1 MLCLKMFT
9 TMLNSNGLSRLVID
23 MKRQRE
29 DIRLN
34 NLEILIAEAG
44 SATRLA
50 QLASTSES
58 YISQVRRKMRTA
70 KGTPRGIGDELS
82 ARLERGMGKPQGWM
96 DEPHELE
103 ARVSR
108 TPRGVRIGNWLTMSG
123 NAALAVRA
131 NAHDEPGL
139 GNPAQDIVA
148 WSESADELKDGIP
161 ESHDADGPEAHEEV
175 AKPDTTRH
183 QKPGVGST
191 AEAIGADVVTLCPI
205 IAWSQVPTD
214 HATSLEQQR
223 VRFEG
228 LLPCPVPC
236 SQRTYVLRVKGA
248 SMEPKFGKGDLI
260 FVDPE
265 IPPESGKFVI
275 VHLAGS
281 DEADFKQLIIEGGR
295 RYLKALDPAWP
306 DRITEM
312 DEATQV
318 CGVVVFKGEML

>member
-1 MLCLKMFT
+1 MFINV
-9 TMLNSNGLSRLVID
+9 LNFNELSRLVTN

-50 QLASTSES
+50 QLAGTSES

-82 ARLERGMGKPQGWM
+82 SRLEKGTGKPQGWM

-103 ARVSR
+103 TRISTARR
-108 TPRGVRIGNWLTMSG
+108 AVRVGNRVKMSG
-123 NAALAVRA
+123 NAALSVRGH
-131 NAHDEPGL
+131 AHDELGL
-139 GNPAQDIVA
+139 GHHAEGILASSKPAGEPEH
-148 WSESADELKDGIP
+148 SESESQDTDGSKLHEDAA
-161 ESHDADGPEAHEEV
+161 ES
-175 AKPDTTRH
+175 DTTRRN
-183 QKPGVGST
+183 KPGTVAVAGT
-191 AEAIGADVVTLCPI
+191 IGADVVTLCPI
-205 IAWSQVPTD
+205 IDWSQVPTD
-214 HATSLEQQR
+214 QRTGLDQQR
-223 VRFEG
+223 LRFEG

-236 SQRTYVLRVKGA
+236 SQGTYVLRVKGA
-248 SMEPKFGKGDLI
+248 SMEPKFANGDLI

-265 IPPESGKFVI
+265 VAAESGKYVI
-275 VHLAGS
+275 VHITGS
-281 DEADFKQLIIEGGR
+281 DEADFKQLIVEGGR
-295 RYLKALDPAWP
+295 QYLKALSPDWP

-312 DEATQV
+312 DEAAQV

>member
-1 MLCLKMFT
+1 
-9 TMLNSNGLSRLVID
+9 

-50 QLASTSES
+50 QLAGTSES
-58 YISQVRRKMRTA
+58 YLSQVRRKMRTA

-82 ARLERGMGKPQGWM
+82 ARLEQGMGKPQGWM

-103 ARVSR
+103 TRITAARRV
-108 TPRGVRIGNWLTMSG
+108 VRVGNLMATSGNTVLSVGRQAHHELDIGN
-123 NAALAVRA
+123 
-131 NAHDEPGL
+131 EPEDVTD
-139 GNPAQDIVA
+139 A
-148 WSESADELKDGIP
+148 ESADLPENLIRDSQDPDGSSP
-161 ESHDADGPEAHEEV
+161 HEYK
-175 AKPDTTRH
+175 AIQPR
-183 QKPGVGST
+183 PGVAST
-191 AEAIGADVVTLCPI
+191 DGDVGADVITLCPI
-205 IAWSQVPTD
+205 IGWAQVPFD
-214 HATSLEQQR
+214 QSGAIDQQGP
-223 VRFEG
+223 RFEG

-236 SQRTYVLRVKGA
+236 SQGTFVLRVKGA
-248 SMEPKFGKGDLI
+248 SMEPKFGNGDLI

-265 IPPESGKFVI
+265 ATAESGKYVVVRF
-275 VHLAGS
+275 AGS
-281 DEADFKQLIIEGGR
+281 DEAEFKQLFVEGGR
-295 RYLKALDPAWP
+295 QYLKALNPDWP